1 MTRTI
6 DPADVAARFRDEIRA
21 QLEAVE
27 GPLRLV
33 GVLAGD
39 HGPSKTYA
47 SYAERACADLGVAFE
62 LRHVERLLAEHAIR
76 EANADPDVHGMI
88 VYYPVFGSGHDVYLR
103 ELVDPAKD
111 VEGMHS
117 TWARA
122 LYENRR
128 FIDAAGTM
136 KAILPCTPLAV
147 LKLVEAAGFFRPA
160 GLPLAGRTVTLFNRS
175 EVVGR
180 PLASMMANDGA
191 HVYSFDVDGPMLF
204 DPPTERTPRTACAR
218 PTITRAQ
225 ALAESDIVV
234 TGVPSR
240 QFPLVTGDEI
250 RTGTLCINFSTFRN
264 FADDIAGVAGVLRA
278 ARRADDGAD
287 GDPQRAA
294 AAGERAA
301 GCYPSR
307 TSGPSS
313 SSRNASLMW
322 CGDSGFRM

>member
-1 MTRTI
+1 VDEDPGLAMTRI
-6 DPADVAARFRDEIRA
+6 LDPADVAARFRDEIRL
-21 QLEAVE
+21 QVEAADA
-27 GPLRLV
+27 PLRLV

-39 HGPSKTYA
+39 HGPSRTYA

-76 EANADPDVHGMI
+76 EANADPDVHGII

-128 FIDAAGTM
+128 FIDAAGTR

-147 LKLVEAAGFFRPA
+147 LKLVEAAGSFRPS
-160 GLPLAGRTVTLFNRS
+160 GPPLAGRTVTLFKRS

-204 DPPTERTPRTACAR
+204 DPPAESDAAHGVRETAV
-218 PTITRAQ
+218 TRAQ

-240 QFPLVTGDEI
+240 QFPLVHGAEL
-250 RTGTLCINFSTFRN
+250 RPGALCINFSTFRN
-264 FADDIAGVAGVLRA
+264 FADDIDGTAACFIPRVGPMTVLMVV
-278 ARRADDGAD
+278 
-287 GDPQRAA
+287 
-294 AAGERAA
+294 
-301 GCYPSR
+301 
-307 TSGPSS
+307 
-313 SSRNASLMW
+313 RNAL
-322 CGDSGFRM
+322 RLRQNAR

>member
-1 MTRTI
+1 MTRTL

-21 QLEAVE
+21 QLEAADA
-27 GPLRLV
+27 PLRLV

-39 HGPSKTYA
+39 HGPSRTYA

-62 LRHVERLLAEHAIR
+62 LRQVERLLAEHAIR
-76 EANADPDVHGMI
+76 QANADPDVHGVI

-128 FIDAAGTM
+128 VIDAAGTK

-147 LKLVEAAGFFRPA
+147 LKLVEAAGYFRPA

-204 DPPTERTPRTACAR
+204 DPPAESDAAHGVRETA
-218 PTITRAQ
+218 ITRAQ

-240 QFPLVTGDEI
+240 QFPLVAGAEI
-250 RTGTLCINFSTFRN
+250 RAGALCINFSTFRN
-264 FADDIAGVAGVLRA
+264 FADDIAGR
-278 ARRADDGAD
+278 
-287 GDPQRAA
+287 
-294 AAGERAA
+294 A
-301 GCYPSR
+301 GCFVPR
-307 TSGPSS
+307 VGPMTVLMVI
-313 SSRNASLMW
+313 RNAL
-322 CGDSGFRM
+322 RLRENARQH

>member
-1 MTRTI
+1 VDEDPGLAMTRLL
-6 DPADVAARFRDEIRA
+6 DPADVAARFRDEIRL
-21 QLEAVE
+21 QVEAADA
-27 GPLRLV
+27 PLRLV

-39 HGPSKTYA
+39 HGPSRTYA

-76 EANADPDVHGMI
+76 EANADPDVHGII

-128 FIDAAGTM
+128 FIDAEGTR

-147 LKLVEAAGFFRPA
+147 LKLVEAAGSFRPS
-160 GLPLAGRTVTLFNRS
+160 GLPLAGLTVTIFNRS

-204 DPPTERTPRTACAR
+204 DPPAESDAAHGVRETAV
-218 PTITRAQ
+218 TRAQ

-240 QFPLVTGDEI
+240 QFPLVHGAEL
-250 RTGTLCINFSTFRN
+250 RPGALCINFSTFRN
-264 FADDIAGVAGVLRA
+264 FADDIDGTAACFIPRVGPMTVLMVV
-278 ARRADDGAD
+278 
-287 GDPQRAA
+287 
-294 AAGERAA
+294 
-301 GCYPSR
+301 
-307 TSGPSS
+307 
-313 SSRNASLMW
+313 RNAL
-322 CGDSGFRM
+322 RLRQNAR

>member
-1 MTRTI
+1 MTRI
-6 DPADVAARFRDEIRA
+6 LDPADVAARFREEIRA
-21 QLEAVE
+21 QLDQAG
-27 GPLRLV
+27 GPLRLL
-33 GVLAGD
+33 GVLAAD

-47 SYAERACADLGVAFE
+47 SYAERACADLGVGFE

-76 EANADPDVHGMI
+76 QANADPGVHGVI

-128 FIDAAGTM
+128 FIDAAGTK

-147 LKLVEAAGFFRPA
+147 LKLVEAAGAFGPE
-160 GLPLAGRTVTLFNRS
+160 GPPLAGRTVTVFNRS

-180 PLASMMANDGA
+180 PLASMLANDGA

-204 DPPTERTPRTACAR
+204 DPPAEGDAAHGVRETAV
-218 PTITRAQ
+218 TRAQ

-240 QFPLVTGDEI
+240 QFPLVRGDEI
-250 RTGTLCINFSTFRN
+250 RKGALCINFSTYRN
-264 FADDIAGVAGVLRA
+264 FADDIAGVAGCFVPRVGPMTVLMVV
-278 ARRADDGAD
+278 
-287 GDPQRAA
+287 
-294 AAGERAA
+294 
-301 GCYPSR
+301 
-307 TSGPSS
+307 
-313 SSRNASLMW
+313 RNAL
-322 CGDSGFRM
+322 RLRENAR

>member
-21 QLEAVE
+21 QLEAAAA
-27 GPLRLV
+27 PLRLV

-39 HGPSKTYA
+39 HGPSRTYA

-76 EANADPDVHGMI
+76 EANADPGVHGVI

-103 ELVDPAKD
+103 ELVAPAKD

-128 FIDAAGTM
+128 FIDEAGTK

-147 LKLVEAAGFFRPA
+147 LKLVEAAAFFRPA

-191 HVYSFDVDGPMLF
+191 HVYSFDVEGPILF
-204 DPPTERTPRTACAR
+204 DPPADGDAAHGVRETAV
-218 PTITRAQ
+218 TRAQ
-225 ALAESDIVV
+225 ALSESDIVV

-240 QFPLVTGDEI
+240 QFPLVHGAEL
-250 RTGTLCINFSTFRN
+250 RPGALCINFSTFRN
-264 FADDIAGVAGVLRA
+264 FADDIDGTAACFVPRVGPMTVLMVI
-278 ARRADDGAD
+278 
-287 GDPQRAA
+287 
-294 AAGERAA
+294 
-301 GCYPSR
+301 
-307 TSGPSS
+307 
-313 SSRNASLMW
+313 RNAL
-322 CGDSGFRM
+322 RLRENAR